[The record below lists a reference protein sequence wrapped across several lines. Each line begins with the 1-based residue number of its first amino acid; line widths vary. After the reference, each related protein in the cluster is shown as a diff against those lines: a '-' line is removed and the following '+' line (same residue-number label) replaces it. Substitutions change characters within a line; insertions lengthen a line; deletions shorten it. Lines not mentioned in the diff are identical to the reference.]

1 MERERLTELIEA
13 PGRVTAGD
21 LAALRELGERYPWF
35 SGAHLLRAAGEH
47 AADEVLYEETL
58 RHVAAHLP
66 SRAALFD
73 AVHAPEPPPR
83 SADPQPAVEQEQPVV
98 TQAPALSP
106 DPIEPQGPASEAAD
120 ELDREVRQAALASS
134 YGLLLEHGVEP
145 PVPAVAPT
153 PSLEEAPTPAP
164 AEAASE
170 ARTWPQEVASWHGRR
185 MSFTAWLGAM
195 PAAGAVPSAPEAAR
209 KAPAVPPEAPADT
222 GALIERFIQ
231 RSVPL
236 PERRAEFFSPQQA
249 AKRSLDDTAGIVTET
264 LARIHVKQGNLAKA
278 IDTYARLA
286 LKYPDR
292 SAYFAALQ
300 KELEEQLRK

>member
-13 PGRVTAGD
+13 PGRVAAGD

-73 AVHAPEPPPR
+73 AVHVSEPPPR
-83 SADPQPAVEQEQPVV
+83 SADPQPAVEQEQPVG
-98 TQAPALSP
+98 TPEPAPSP
-106 DPIEPQGPASEAAD
+106 EPRASHGPTTEATD

-134 YGLLLEHGVEP
+134 YELLLEHGVEP
-145 PVPAVAPT
+145 PVLAVAPT
-153 PSLEEAPTPAP
+153 SALEVTPTPAP
-164 AEAASE
+164 ADAATE
-170 ARTWPQEVASWHGRR
+170 ARISPQEVAPGHGRR
-185 MSFTAWLGAM
+185 MAFTAWLGAM
-195 PAAGAVPSAPEAAR
+195 PAEGAAPSAPEAAR
-209 KAPAVPPEAPADT
+209 KATAVLPEAPADT

-231 RSVPL
+231 QSAPL

-292 SAYFAALQ
+292 STYFAALQ